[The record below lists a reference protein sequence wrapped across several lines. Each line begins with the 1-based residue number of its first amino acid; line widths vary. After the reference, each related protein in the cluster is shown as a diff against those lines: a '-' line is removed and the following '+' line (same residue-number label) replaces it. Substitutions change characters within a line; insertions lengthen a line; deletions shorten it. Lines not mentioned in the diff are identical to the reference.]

1 MKIAILDDY
10 ANAARTLKAYTKL
23 AGHEVTSFTDHV
35 RDPDAVAARL
45 QGFEAVVVIQQR
57 LWMPRAVIERLPDSV
72 KLISQTGHWHA
83 HIDAA
88 ACTERGIV
96 ITAAG
101 TTNYDAPAQL
111 ACALILASMRHIP
124 KEVAAMR
131 AGGWLCRIKSRHPH
145 QRRFPAPFKVHR

>member
-10 ANAARTLKAYTKL
+10 ANAARTLKAYVKL
-23 AGHEVTSFTDHV
+23 AGHDVTSFTDHV

-45 QGFEAVVVIQQR
+45 QGFEAVVAIQQR
-57 LWMPRAVIERLPDSV
+57 LWMPRSVIEKLPDSI
-72 KLISQTGHWHA
+72 KLISQTGHWYA

-88 ACTERGIV
+88 ACTERGIA

-111 ACALILASMRHIP
+111 AWALILA
-124 KEVAAMR
+124 
-131 AGGWLCRIKSRHPH
+131 
-145 QRRFPAPFKVHR
+145 